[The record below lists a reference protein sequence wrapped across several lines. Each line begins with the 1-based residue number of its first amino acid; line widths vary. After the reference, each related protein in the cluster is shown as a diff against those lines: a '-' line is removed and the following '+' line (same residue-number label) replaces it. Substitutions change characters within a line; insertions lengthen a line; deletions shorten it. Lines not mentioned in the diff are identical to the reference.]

1 MRIAKVI
8 GKLTLNRAMPDVVPG
23 TYLVVR
29 VADRG
34 TLAGANDGKDETL
47 VAYDALAAREGDWVG
62 ISEGRE
68 ATAPF
73 LPAKVP
79 YNCYCAC
86 ILDQIDF
93 DPILDVEVSK

>member
-1 MRIAKVI
+1 MRIATVI
-8 GKLTLNRAMPDVVPG
+8 GKLTLNRAMPDIVPG
-23 TYLVVR
+23 SFLLVR

-34 TLAGANDGKDETL
+34 TLAGVNDGKDEML
-47 VAYDALAAREGDWVG
+47 VTYDRLAAREGDRVG

-79 YNCYCAC
+79 YDCYCSC
-86 ILDQIDF
+86 ILDSVNF
-93 DPILDVEVSK
+93 DPILEVTG

>member
-23 TYLVVR
+23 SFLLVR

-34 TLAGANDGKDETL
+34 TLAGNNEGKDEML
-47 VAYDALAAREGDWVG
+47 VTYDRQAAREGDWVG

-73 LPAKVP
+73 MPKKVP
-79 YNCYCAC
+79 YDCYCAC
-86 ILDQIDF
+86 ILDHIDF
-93 DPILDVEVSK
+93 HPILEVSK

>member
-1 MRIAKVI
+1 MRIATVI
-8 GKLTLNRAMPDVVPG
+8 GKLTLNRAMPDIVPG
-23 TYLVVR
+23 SFLLVR

-34 TLAGANDGKDETL
+34 TLAGANDGKDEML
-47 VAYDALAAREGDWVG
+47 VTYDKLGAREGDRVG

-79 YNCYCAC
+79 YDCYCGC
-86 ILDQIDF
+86 ILDNIEF
-93 DPILDVEVSK
+93 DPILEVTS